1 MEKTKGPNGDTSA
14 AKRLCGAPRSADS
27 GVGPRNHLLISGR
40 GEELPPEQSLEQGV
54 PRTLSLSAPRAGAGT
69 LSCAFTSAAVIAT
82 LLVAAGC
89 GPSGSHQRQP
99 TLAKLTPLRL
109 LPVSALDE
117 SFIWEQRVTAS
128 WKRAGAG
135 KQPSSGSAG
144 FDAVLQR
151 RGDQLLLVGLSPM
164 KTPGFIVTYQNGRV
178 SFKNNSKRRLPF
190 SPRYMIADVQ
200 LAFFPW
206 LGPQNQA
213 GFTGKRSG
221 VRGRL
226 LIEEHYKKGRL
237 SRRVFRRR
245 DAPGLGQVVVEYSGW
260 QAGQSAPR
268 KTVLRSGWY
277 GYRLTIETLTQRRL

>member
-1 MEKTKGPNGDTSA
+1 MVTQARPSA
-14 AKRLCGAPRSADS
+14 CAALHGAPTR
-27 GVGPRNHLLISGR
+27 GWGPEITCLFRGGGRNSPLN
-40 GEELPPEQSLEQGV
+40 
-54 PRTLSLSAPRAGAGT
+54 
-69 LSCAFTSAAVIAT
+69 
-82 LLVAAGC
+82 
-89 GPSGSHQRQP
+89 SH
-99 TLAKLTPLRL
+99 
-109 LPVSALDE
+109 
-117 SFIWEQRVTAS
+117 
-128 WKRAGAG
+128 
-135 KQPSSGSAG
+135 
-144 FDAVLQR
+144 
-151 RGDQLLLVGLSPM
+151 
-164 KTPGFIVTYQNGRV
+164 TPGFIVTYQNGRV